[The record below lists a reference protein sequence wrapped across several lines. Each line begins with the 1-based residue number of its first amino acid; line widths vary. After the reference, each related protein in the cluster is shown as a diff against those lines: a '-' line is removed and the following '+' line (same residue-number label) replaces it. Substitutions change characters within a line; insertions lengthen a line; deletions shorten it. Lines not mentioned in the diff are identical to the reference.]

1 MQNRGRRG
9 WNGKM
14 LSTPAAVAITISPG
28 STSRTNSAPMM
39 SSAHVSEASTQ
50 PSPTRPSISGR
61 TPSGSR
67 TPISLERVM
76 ATTEKA
82 PSTRRSA
89 SFIRSGIVFWIE
101 RAIRWMMHS
110 VSEPDWKIEPWAI
123 SSPRSASALVRLPLW
138 AMAQPPM
145 ANSAKSGC
153 TSRIWVGPLE
163 PAVE

>member
-1 MQNRGRRG
+1 M
-9 WNGKM
+9 
-14 LSTPAAVAITISPG
+14 AITISPG

-39 SSAHVSEASTQ
+39 SRAQVSDDSTQ
-50 PSPTRPSISGR
+50 ASPVRPSISGR

-76 ATTEKA
+76 ATIEKA

-89 SFIRSGIVFWIE
+89 SFIRSGMVFWIE

-110 VSEPDWKIEPWAI
+110 VSEPDWKIEPCRI
-123 SSPRSASALVRLPLW
+123 SSSRSASALVRLPLW
-138 AMAQPPM
+138 AMAQPPIW
-145 ANSAKSGC
+145 NSANSGC
-153 TSRIWVGPLE
+153 TSRIWVLPLE